1 MKLPTK
7 KYLIVGGTDGIG
19 RATAIYLASLGA
31 HVTIVGRSHD
41 KANIALESMQSK
53 ATEPN
58 QQFNF
63 KSLDVTNIKSV
74 YEFCKDLVGKLD
86 GVVLCA
92 GGLNYGPRRVTN
104 EGIEMTFAQ
113 NYLSRF
119 VFMKYLAPKLGGS
132 RIVHCLGAG
141 NGMGVNA
148 DDLQL
153 ESSSM
158 VPFFLRA
165 ANQCASLGDIMVKEF
180 ANRHGIQGQF
190 FHYNPGIVNTNS
202 AKNQGFPFLV
212 HYGGSWILPWI
223 ATKPETVAERLVHI
237 LESEEFGDKEKN
249 GSLIGPTFAILPY
262 KVEKPVAE
270 RVWSLTE
277 DLINKLTK

>member
-1 MKLPTK
+1 MKLPRK

-19 RATAIYLASLGA
+19 RATAIHLASMGA
-31 HVTIVGRSHD
+31 NVTIVGRSQE
-41 KANIALESMQSK
+41 KANMAIQSMQSK
-53 ATEPN
+53 SIEPN
-58 QQFNF
+58 QLFEF
-63 KSLDVTNIKSV
+63 KALDVTNIKNV
-74 YEFCKDLVGKLD
+74 HQFCLDVVGKLD

-113 NYLSRF
+113 NYLSRV
-119 VFMKYLAPKLGGS
+119 VFMKYLAPKLSGS
-132 RIVHCLGAG
+132 RIIHCLGAG
-141 NGMGVNA
+141 NGMGVNVE
-148 DDLQL
+148 DLQL
-153 ESSSM
+153 ETSSV

-165 ANQCASLGDIMVKEF
+165 ANQCASLGDIIVKEL
-180 ANRHGIQGQF
+180 AKRHSNQAQF

-212 HYGGSWILPWI
+212 HYAGSWVLPWI

-237 LESEEFGDKEKN
+237 LESDEFDDKEKN
-249 GSLIGPTFAILPY
+249 GSLLGPTFAMLPY
-262 KVEKPVAE
+262 KVDPHIGE

-277 DLINKLTK
+277 ELINKLIQ